1 MKKWLRN
8 RKAVSPVIAALLL
21 IAISVAAAVITYS
34 WVMTMIEGQ
43 GSQAQTNI
51 RFEEVAFS
59 LGNYSTNTNFSQ
71 IKLVVRN
78 AGGVTAQLQTLY
90 IYDGDTRMIKIDGI
104 AYAIAAGATAEIGFT
119 EDSSWNTDVQAAP
132 EDNTV
137 TDISLESHFV
147 VSHAYTIRTV
157 TDNGFTIEGT
167 YYSPSGW

>member
-59 LGNYSTNTNFSQ
+59 LGSHETNTNYSQ

-90 IYDGDTRMIKIDGI
+90 IYDGDTRMIKIDDI

-119 EDSSWNTDVQAAP
+119 EDSAWDVTVQDAP

-137 TDISLESHFV
+137 TGIELSSHLL
-147 VSHAYTIRTV
+147 VSHAYSARLV

>member
-1 MKKWLRN
+1 MNKWLRN

-43 GSQAQTNI
+43 GSQAQTTI

-59 LGNYSTNTNFSQ
+59 LGNYSVNTNFSQ

-90 IYDGDTRMIKIDGI
+90 IYDGDTRMVKLDDI
-104 AYAIAAGATAEIGFT
+104 AYAIAAGETAEIGFT
-119 EDSSWNTDVQAAP
+119 MAPSWN
-132 EDNTV
+132 ETV
-137 TDISLESHFV
+137 SSLPADKIVIGITLSSHLV
-147 VSHAYTIRTV
+147 VSHAYTTRLV

>member
-51 RFEEVAFS
+51 RTEEVQFD
-59 LGNYSTNTNFSQ
+59 LVSTDSQ
-71 IKLVVRN
+71 LLVVIRN
-78 AGGVTAQLQTLY
+78 AGGVTASIQTIY
-90 IYDGDTRMIKIDGI
+90 IYDGDTRVVKEDAIDF
-104 AYAIAAGATAEIGFT
+104 AIAAGDTAEIGL
-119 EDSSWNTDVQAAP
+119 TDHTTAWQIDNLALP
-132 EDNTV
+132 ED
-137 TDISLESHFV
+137 DISVDVSFTSPFV
-147 VSHAYTIRTV
+147 VSHAYTIRIV

-167 YYSPSGW
+167 YYSPSGF

>member
-51 RFEEVAFS
+51 RLEEVTFDNA
-59 LGNYSTNTNFSQ
+59 TNDEQ
-71 IKLVVRN
+71 LMLIVRN
-78 AGGVTAQLQTLY
+78 AGGVTAQIQTIY
-90 IYDGDTRMIKIDGI
+90 VYDGDTRILKYDTI
-104 AYAIAAGATAEIGFT
+104 AYAIAAGETAEIGVT
-119 EDSSWNTDVQAAP
+119 NNTSAWVTTNIALPEDSVHTNVGFIGD
-132 EDNTV
+132 
-137 TDISLESHFV
+137 FV
-147 VSHAYTIRTV
+147 VSHAYNIKII

-167 YYSPSGW
+167 YYSPGSW